1 MPEERCENC
10 RFWKETADDGS
21 AGECQRYP
29 KQIRTDQFGMLLG
42 ASFPQMEPDD
52 WCGEWK
58 PTQKDDA
65 PEGESYAIAVMRN
78 KLNA

>member
-1 MPEERCENC
+1 MSEEHCENC

-29 KQIRTDQFGMLLG
+29 KQIRTDQLG
-42 ASFPQMEPDD
+42 ALVGVSFPPMDADD

-58 PTQKDDA
+58 PAQETTSDDDDA
-65 PEGESYAIAVMRN
+65 
-78 KLNA
+78 